1 MNRFLLAIF
10 TLTCIF
16 SLAAQDR
23 ADQAAHNR
31 AALLLSRIQTAQA
44 KPLEDHRMTNH
55 TLMALSHAHEEF
67 IEEFGQFL
75 DHSHL
80 QRVWQALYSP
90 DVVKTMNG
98 KDAVTNLGDLILQLT
113 NAKKP
118 EAFGYPWHIELVRDN
133 DSLPFCPSPMTNSC
147 SFEHFGQSANGQI
160 NNVAMFI
167 LRFNPATRQIHHIRE
182 VFTNR
187 DK

>member
-10 TLTCIF
+10 SLTCAL

-23 ADQAAHNR
+23 ADQAALNR

-44 KPLEDHRMTNH
+44 KPLEDNRMTNH
-55 TLMALSHAHEEF
+55 TLMALSQAHEEF
-67 IEEFGQFL
+67 TEEFGQFL

-80 QRVWQALYSP
+80 SPVWQALYSP
-90 DVVKTMNG
+90 NVVKTMNG
-98 KDAVTNLGDLILQLT
+98 KDAVTNLDALILQLT

-118 EAFGYPWHIELVRDN
+118 EAFGYPWHIELVREEGAF
-133 DSLPFCPSPMTNSC
+133 PFSPSPLTNSC
-147 SFEHFGQSANGQI
+147 SLSHRGESANRCI
-160 NNVAMFI
+160 RNIAMFT
-167 LRFNPATRQIHHIRE
+167 LRFNPATRQIRKIEE
-182 VFTNR
+182 VFADR